1 VKELHLL
8 EEPYS
13 SYYKD
18 ELQIILENDKCK
30 LYWDHTLLKDK
41 IVPFN

>member
-13 SYYKD
+13 SNYKD
-18 ELQIILENDKCK
+18 ELQVILENDKHK
-30 LYWDHTLLKDK
+30 LYWDCTLLTDK
-41 IVPFN
+41 TVPFN